1 MHLHDHGMPFET
13 RSWSGGRCD
22 EERVRRMAAE
32 LPPGAVRAKD
42 IVETNDGVFE
52 SQRVGIRSRFTRLGC
67 AIDRSQIVVP
77 DTLDSGW
84 LANRLS

>member
-1 MHLHDHGMPFET
+1 
-13 RSWSGGRCD
+13 
-22 EERVRRMAAE
+22 MAAE
-32 LPPGAVRAKD
+32 LPPGAVRAMG
-42 IVETNDGVFE
+42 IVETNDGLFE
-52 SQRVGIRSRFTRLGC
+52 FQQVSIRLRFTRLDC